1 MIPLA
6 IPAVLSKVPWKLV
19 GYAVGVLAILAL
31 GWRVHAWREAYKAL
45 PEAQAAL
52 EAEVACSVP
61 SKCAE
66 RVAALQARQAVI
78 SETVVRGYEDEIKS
92 LRDRPVTV
100 RTVRLRCTARP
111 GDVRSADAS
120 GSPDGTGSPGGV
132 VPEPDGRDIDVQALY
147 GLAQEAD
154 EVAARLRAL
163 QGWNKALA
171 TVPAGQ

>member
-6 IPAVLSKVPWKLV
+6 IPAVLKAVPWKLV
-19 GYAVGVLAILAL
+19 GYAVAVLAILAL
-31 GWRVHAWREAYKAL
+31 GWRISVWRDAYKAL
-45 PEAQAAL
+45 PEAKAAL
-52 EAEVACSVP
+52 EAEVACLAP

-100 RTVRLRCTARP
+100 RTVRLCPDSRA
-111 GDVRSADAS
+111 GGVS
-120 GSPDGTGSPGGV
+120 GSNPAAGTDGASPTAGELHGSAQPDIG
-132 VPEPDGRDIDVQALY
+132 PDLYQLARD
-147 GLAQEAD
+147 AD
-154 EVAARLRAL
+154 EIAARLRAL

-171 TVPAGQ
+171 TPPAQP

>member
-6 IPAVLSKVPWKLV
+6 IPAVLKAVPWKIV
-19 GYAVGVLAILAL
+19 GYAVAVLAILAL
-31 GWRVHAWREAYKAL
+31 GWRISVWREAYKAL
-45 PEAQAAL
+45 PDAQAAL
-52 EAEVACSVP
+52 EAEVACKVP

-78 SETVVRGYEDEIKS
+78 SETVVRGYEDEIKA
-92 LRDRPVTV
+92 LRDRPVPKPI
-100 RTVRLRCTARP
+100 RLRCTARP

-154 EVAARLRAL
+154 EIAARLRAL
-163 QGWNKALA
+163 QGWNRALA
-171 TVPAGQ
+171 TPPQP

>member
-6 IPAVLSKVPWKLV
+6 IPAVLKAVPWKLV
-19 GYAVGVLAILAL
+19 GYAVAVLAILAL
-31 GWRVHAWREAYKAL
+31 GWRISVWRDAYKAL
-45 PEAQAAL
+45 PEVKAAL
-52 EAEVACSVP
+52 EAEVACKVP

-92 LRDRPVTV
+92 LRDRPVPQPI
-100 RTVRLRCTARP
+100 RLRCTARDSYVP
-111 GDVRSADAS
+111 SANAT
-120 GSPDGTGSPGGV
+120 GPPDGTGSLSGV
-132 VPEPDGRDIDVQALY
+132 VPEPDGRDINVQALY

-171 TVPAGQ
+171 TVPVK